1 MIGNANSEK
10 RKQELARRLEILLD
24 VVVAEGGEPYKF
36 TDIQKALAEKGV
48 SLSRAR
54 WFYMREGTGPM
65 VKDRE
70 LLTALADFFGVPSA
84 YLIDSDPELPKRVE
98 AQLKLLKS
106 MRIAEVR
113 SFAARALGDLSPDSM
128 EAIAKILDE
137 ELGND
142 KP

>member
-24 VVVAEGGEPYKF
+24 VVVAEGGDPYKF
-36 TDIQKALAEKGV
+36 ADIQHAVAEKGI

-65 VKDRE
+65 VRDRG
-70 LLTALADFFGVPSA
+70 LLVALAEFFGVPSE
-84 YLIDSDPELPKRVE
+84 YLIDPNPELPKRVE
-98 AQLKLLKS
+98 AQLKLLKA
-106 MRIAEVR
+106 MRVAEVK
-113 SFAARALGDLSPDSM
+113 SFAARALGDLSPESI

-137 ELGND
+137 ELGNKD
-142 KP
+142 